1 MRLSPFYPPPLLQ
14 RRLEMAARR
23 LRTGDGSP
31 SIDGLDAAIRGFGV
45 GMVVLLS
52 LLGYGMPQPG
62 DPLPYVDPAV
72 VSAFLVVYNLVVIT
86 VLGVPWRT
94 TPGIR
99 LFALDWVV
107 ASAAILVTGGI
118 GSPFNLLYYAL
129 VIGAA
134 LRVPLSRSAMLV
146 GGCAV
151 VYLAL
156 AVIHPD
162 PVEAVRLPALV
173 VQVTSLVMVMFMAA
187 GMKHAFEAEVR
198 KGELEEQ
205 AANQL
210 RLLNTL
216 TTTVLA
222 GVPDLEGVLRAI
234 AAASSEAVQ
243 ADSGLAVLYD
253 PEDAP
258 SPGEGTAESQP
269 LIVADRDPSPV
280 TLSRLERTILDSVL
294 ETAEPVIV
302 ADDRIAEHP
311 PDAPAYPGL
320 ERGEHRVCAIAAMPF
335 KVDGRAV
342 GALFVGR
349 YSHRPFTSAEI
360 NLLVALSQQLS
371 VAVRLARLYD
381 MERDKAN
388 RSEERERLERDLL
401 SMVSHELRT
410 PLTAIKTSVG
420 ALTDE
425 NPAGARASSRDPFE
439 VRLLHNIGRSTDR
452 LINLVNELLDMAR
465 LRAGRVTLNLQRV
478 HLEEVLLDT
487 ASQVRP
493 LLDARGQRL
502 SLDLPPA
509 GSPRRERLVAHA
521 DRRRVEQVVLNLL
534 SNAIK
539 YGPPGSEIVLGATPR
554 AGSVRVFVR
563 DDGPGVA
570 AHEQKLIFDKF
581 YQGSGEP
588 AARHESSGLG
598 LAISRTIVELHGGRI
613 GVTSRP
619 GRGSTFYFTLPQDI
633 DETADRQVL
642 AGLTLE
648 RHT

>member
-1 MRLSPFYPPPLLQ
+1 LLQ
-14 RRLEMAARR
+14 RRLDAAARR

-45 GMVVLLS
+45 AMVVLLS
-52 LLGYGMPQPG
+52 LFGYGVHEQAG
-62 DPLPYVDPAV
+62 PLPVVDPV
-72 VSAFLVVYNLVVIT
+72 LVSGILVVYNLVVIT
-86 VLGVPWRT
+86 ILGVPWRT

-99 LFALDWVV
+99 LFALDWLV

-134 LRVPLSRSAMLV
+134 LRVTLSRSALLV
-146 GGCAV
+146 AGCAA
-151 VYLAL
+151 VYMAL
-156 AVIHPD
+156 AVIQPD
-162 PVEAVRLPALV
+162 PVAAVRLPTLV
-173 VQVTSLVMVMFMAA
+173 VQITSLVMVMFMAA

-198 KGELEEQ
+198 KVELEEQ

-210 RLLNTL
+210 RLLNSL

-253 PEDAP
+253 PEESAAP
-258 SPGEGTAESQP
+258 SEAADSQP
-269 LIVADRDPSPV
+269 LIVADHNPNPE
-280 TLSRLERTILDSVL
+280 TLSHFERAILDGVL

-302 ADDRIAEHP
+302 GDSRPAGHAP
-311 PDAPAYPGL
+311 SQPAYPAL
-320 ERGEHRVCAIAAMPF
+320 ERHGNRVSALAAMPF
-335 KVDGRAV
+335 IVNSRAV

-349 YSHRPFTSAEI
+349 YSKRPFTPAEI

-381 MERDKAN
+381 MERDKAS

-420 ALTDE
+420 ALVGERTSGTPTNKHD
-425 NPAGARASSRDPFE
+425 PAE
-439 VRLLHNIGRSTDR
+439 VRLLRNIERSTDR

-465 LRAGRVTLNLQRV
+465 LRAGRVTLDMQPV
-478 HLEEVLLDT
+478 HIEEILLDT
-487 ASQVRP
+487 AAQVRP
-493 LLDARGQRL
+493 LLDAKNQRL
-502 SLDLPPA
+502 SLDLPAPA
-509 GSPRRERLVAHA
+509 SPRVEQLVVRA
-521 DRRRVEQVVLNLL
+521 DRRRVEQVVKHLL
-534 SNAIK
+534 SNANK

-554 AGSVRVFVR
+554 AGMVRIFVR
-563 DDGPGVA
+563 DDGPGVPGR
-570 AHEQKLIFDKF
+570 EQKLIFDKF
-581 YQGSGEP
+581 YQGEG
-588 AARHESSGLG
+588 ATTARNESSGLG
-598 LAISRTIVELHGGRI
+598 LAIARTIVELHGGRI
-613 GVTSRP
+613 GVVSRP

-633 DETADRQVL
+633 DEECDRQVV
-642 AGLTLE
+642 AGMALE
-648 RHT
+648 RH

>member
-1 MRLSPFYPPPLLQ
+1 MRLSPFYPPPMLQ
-14 RRLEMAARR
+14 RRLEAAARR

-45 GMVVLLS
+45 AMAVLLS
-52 LLGYGMPQPG
+52 LFGYGLPQDG
-62 DPLPYVDPAV
+62 GPLPYVDPIL
-72 VSAFLVVYNLVVIT
+72 VSGILVVYNLLVIT
-86 VLGVPWRT
+86 LLGVPWRT

-107 ASAAILVTGGI
+107 ASTAILVTGGI
-118 GSPFNLLYYAL
+118 ASPFNLLYYAL

-134 LRVPLSRSAMLV
+134 LRVRVSRSALLV
-146 GGCAV
+146 AGCAV
-151 VYLAL
+151 VYVAL

-162 PVEAVRLPALV
+162 PVAALRLPTLV
-173 VQVTSLVMVMFMAA
+173 VQVGSLVMVLFMAA

-198 KGELEEQ
+198 KVELEEQ

-234 AAASSEAVQ
+234 ASASSEAVKS
-243 ADSGLAVLYD
+243 DSGLAVLYD
-253 PEDAP
+253 PEDDVGAV
-258 SPGEGTAESQP
+258 EGTGALP
-269 LIVADRDPSPV
+269 LIVADRDPNPPA
-280 TLSRLERTILDSVL
+280 LSHLERTILDGVL

-302 ADDRIAEHP
+302 A
-311 PDAPAYPGL
+311 PDLPSSHEAGVPAYPAL
-320 ERGEHRVCAIAAMPF
+320 ERGGQRISAIAAMPF
-335 KVDGRAV
+335 LVEGRAV

-349 YSHRPFTSAEI
+349 YSRRPFTTAEI
-360 NLLVALSQQLS
+360 NLLIALSQQLS
-371 VAVRLARLYD
+371 IAVRLARLYD
-381 MERDKAN
+381 MERDKAI

-420 ALTDE
+420 ALTEDD
-425 NPAGARASSRDPFE
+425 PAGPRNASRDVTE
-439 VRLLHNIGRSTDR
+439 LRLLHNIGRSTDR
-452 LINLVNELLDMAR
+452 LINLVNELLDMAQ

-478 HLEEVLLDT
+478 HLEEVLLET
-487 ASQVRP
+487 AAQVRP
-493 LLDARGQRL
+493 LLDERGQLL

-509 GSPRRERLVAHA
+509 GTPRRKQLCVHA

-534 SNAIK
+534 SNAVK
-539 YGPPGSEIVLGATPR
+539 YGPKGSVIMLGATPR

-570 AHEQKLIFDKF
+570 QHEQKLIFDKF
-581 YQGSGEP
+581 YQGAGAP
-588 AARHESSGLG
+588 AARNESSGLG
-598 LAISRTIVELHGGRI
+598 LAIARTIVELHGGTI

-619 GRGSTFYFTLPQDI
+619 GRGSTFYFTLPQDV
-633 DETADRQVL
+633 EEAGERQVL
-642 AGLTLE
+642 AGISLE
-648 RHT
+648 RHK

>member
-1 MRLSPFYPPPLLQ
+1 MLQ
-14 RRLEMAARR
+14 RRLETAARR

-45 GMVVLLS
+45 ATVVLLS
-52 LLGYGMPQPG
+52 LFGYGMPQPD
-62 DPLPYVDPAV
+62 DPLPYVDPV
-72 VSAFLVVYNLVVIT
+72 LVSGILIVYNLVIIT
-86 VLGVPWRT
+86 VLGVPWRA
-94 TPGIR
+94 TPGVR

-107 ASAAILVTGGI
+107 ASGAILVTGGI

-134 LRVPLSRSAMLV
+134 LRVRVSRSALLV
-146 GGCAV
+146 AGCAL
-151 VYLAL
+151 VYMAL

-162 PVEAVRLPALV
+162 PVAAVRLPTLV

-198 KGELEEQ
+198 KVELEEQ
-205 AANQL
+205 SANQL
-210 RLLNTL
+210 RLLNSL

-234 AAASSEAVQ
+234 ASASSEAVQ

-253 PEDAP
+253 PEDPAP
-258 SPGEGTAESQP
+258 STEGTGSLP
-269 LIVADRDPSPV
+269 LIVADRDRNPV
-280 TLSRLERTILDSVL
+280 ALSHLERTILDAVL
-294 ETAEPVIV
+294 DTAEPVIV
-302 ADDRIAEHP
+302 ADEHGTSHAQ
-311 PDAPAYPGL
+311 DTPAYPAL
-320 ERGEHRVCAIAAMPF
+320 ERGGHRVCAIAAMPF
-335 KVDGRAV
+335 MVDGRAV

-349 YSHRPFTSAEI
+349 YSRRPFTAAEI

-381 MERDKAN
+381 MERDKAI

-420 ALTDE
+420 ALTEDD
-425 NPAGARASSRDPFE
+425 PAGARAARRDVTE
-439 VRLLHNIGRSTDR
+439 LRLLHNIGRSTDR
-452 LINLVNELLDMAR
+452 LINLVNELLDMAQ

-478 HLEEVLLDT
+478 HLEEVLVDT
-487 ASQVRP
+487 AAQVGP
-493 LLDARGQRL
+493 LLDERSQRL
-502 SLDLPPA
+502 SLDLPPE
-509 GSPRRERLVAHA
+509 GTPRRDRLCVHA

-534 SNAIK
+534 FNAIK
-539 YGPPGSEIVLGATPR
+539 YGPKGSEIVLGATPR

-570 AHEQKLIFDKF
+570 QHEQKLIFDKF
-581 YQGSGEP
+581 YQGAGAP
-588 AARHESSGLG
+588 TARNGSTGLG
-598 LAISRTIVELHGGRI
+598 LAIARTIVELHGGSI
-613 GVTSRP
+613 GVTSKP
-619 GRGSTFYFTLPQDI
+619 GRGSTFFFTLPQDD
-633 DETADRQVL
+633 DEAADRQIL
-642 AGLTLE
+642 AGITLE
-648 RHT
+648 RH